1 MQCIPSLPNSYHY
14 KGPCTPTLTIPVL
27 LIWTMLCIPTYT
39 SPSSDLPLQALTSA
53 THSYHIPS
61 GQLFQFCTPLL
72 RLSACPWSHTRPI
85 ANFPFGHSPTGW
97 EKTGGT
103 VDVVISAT
111 SLQHQRSGLESN
123 IVRSLYIL
131 SCLQEFSLE
140 TLVSSHCSKRTS
152 FHVLAL

>member
-1 MQCIPSLPNSYHY
+1 MKI
-14 KGPCTPTLTIPVL
+14 L
-27 LIWTMLCIPTYT
+27 LIQGHIKVYCVPEVNTAAGMLEFST
-39 SPSSDLPLQALTSA
+39 SR
-53 THSYHIPS
+53 
-61 GQLFQFCTPLL
+61 L
-72 RLSACPWSHTRPI
+72 R
-85 ANFPFGHSPTGW
+85 